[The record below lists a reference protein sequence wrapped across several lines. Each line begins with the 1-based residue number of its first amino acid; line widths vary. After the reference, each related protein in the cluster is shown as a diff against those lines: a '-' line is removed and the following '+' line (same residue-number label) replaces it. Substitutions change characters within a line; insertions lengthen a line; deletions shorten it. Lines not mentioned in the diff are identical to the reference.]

1 MKDLVQS
8 VDRTLSILEIL
19 SDYEEG
25 LGITEI
31 ALKVDLHK
39 STVHRLLNTLI
50 YKGYIQQDKYTSKYV
65 CTFKLFELGC
75 KKVSKL
81 DISTVARHDLE
92 ELMKRINE
100 VVHLGIREENDIVYI
115 SKVEPEKSIKM
126 YTRIGM
132 RKPMY
137 GTAMGR
143 SFMFDLKE
151 EEIDE
156 IWNSSN
162 ITKFTDKTI
171 TNLDD
176 FKLYLNETKIKGY
189 VLDDQEIEE
198 GIRCIGA
205 PIRDYT
211 GKICAALSISS
222 SIFTFTDEKI
232 QEYSSI
238 ILKYANKISERL
250 GYKI

>member
-25 LGITEI
+25 LGITDI

-50 YKGYIQQDKYTSKYV
+50 YKGYIQQDKNTSRYV
-65 CTFKLFELGC
+65 CTFKLFELGS
-75 KKVSKL
+75 KKTSKL
-81 DISTVARHDLE
+81 DVSTVARVDLE
-92 ELMKRINE
+92 ELMKKINE
-100 VVHLGIREENDIVYI
+100 VVHLGIGEDNDIVYI
-115 SKVEPEKSIKM
+115 LKVEPEKSIKM

-137 GTAMGR
+137 ATAMGR

-156 IWNSSN
+156 IWKSSN

-171 TNLDD
+171 SNLED
-176 FKLYLNETKIKGY
+176 FKAYLNHAKTKGY

-205 PIRDYT
+205 PIRNYT
-211 GKICAALSISS
+211 GEICAALSISS
-222 SIFTFTDEKI
+222 SIFTFTDQKI
-232 QEYSSI
+232 EEYSSI
-238 ILKYANKISERL
+238 ILEYANKISQRL